1 MAGTMHLAQLNVGR
15 LRYPSDD
22 PRVADFMNN
31 LERVNAIAERS
42 PGFVWRLKDDT
53 GNATSI
59 RPFADPT
66 VLINLGVWENAES
79 LERFVWQ
86 TVHKRFYNR
95 KGEWFQSHSEPY
107 FVMWPVAVGHIPSLE
122 EAGER
127 LEHLRAHGSTD
138 YAFGWEHLPHINL
151 WRTERCA

>member
-1 MAGTMHLAQLNVGR
+1 MAETMHLAQLNVGR
-15 LRYPSDD
+15 LQYPSDD

-66 VLINLGVWENAES
+66 ILINLGVWEDAES

-95 KGEWFQSHSEPY
+95 KGEWFQSHGEAY

-122 EAGER
+122 EAGAR